1 MTALLGSWDAGFM
14 AIPTLPIAVP
24 HTNRSDPVT
33 DPARTLPTVG
43 GAPTTPWSPA
53 KDTMLNAAM
62 KFRIMDDEKI
72 DVVSCEIEIKIAG
85 KVIKISGD
93 PTQILS
99 EKIIED
105 AVKKEL
111 TNAPNLPT

>member
-1 MTALLGSWDAGFM
+1 M
-14 AIPTLPIAVP
+14 AIPTPPIAGP
-24 HTNRSDPVT
+24 HTNKSDPVT
-33 DPARTLPTVG
+33 EPARTLPTVG
-43 GAPTTPWSPA
+43 DAPTTPLSPA
-53 KDTMLNAAM
+53 KGTMLNAAR
-62 KFRIMDDEKI
+62 KFRIMDDEMI
-72 DVVSCEIEIKIAG
+72 DVMSCEIEIKIAG

-111 TNAPNLPT
+111 TNASNLPT

>member
-1 MTALLGSWDAGFM
+1 M
-14 AIPTLPIAVP
+14 
-24 HTNRSDPVT
+24 
-33 DPARTLPTVG
+33 
-43 GAPTTPWSPA
+43 
-53 KDTMLNAAM
+53 
-62 KFRIMDDEKI
+62 I
-72 DVVSCEIEIKIAG
+72 DVMSCEIEIKIAG

-111 TNAPNLPT
+111 TNASNLPT